1 MDKGIKNIAI
11 IGANKEGLSLLPILL
26 KDKQSRVCLI
36 VDPNKDA
43 MLFKLK
49 ELGYRLSPQIGIPAS
64 TDINDVR
71 KIQNLHIVINAL
83 SDQATEIFL
92 DSAEFKDVEKLGTLS
107 TRLLWSVRQ
116 ESAPDEA
123 VSVTRG
129 DEQTAL
135 LGSLREIVDAVRLTT
150 DRRELLSVILKLA
163 TESTR
168 AERGSIMLLS
178 PDDGMLR
185 VEIAKGMDEEVV
197 RKIRVPLGEG
207 VSGRAASEGKPLL
220 VSGKANHGE
229 FLNVRDRSDVKSAM
243 CVPLVVDGAVIGV
256 INVSS
261 SESMHVFTDQDMGF
275 LSSMAALAAEVIQR
289 SNDYE
294 RMRIDAAKFTFWKD
308 ADAIMS
314 GGAALEVK
322 LGQVAK
328 RLAGIIPGLVV
339 FIYIFDDDRGRLL
352 LKAAST
358 RDGKGVGLLSLR
370 PGEGIEGVSARL
382 KKAVFLVDRADEGGT
397 SLRKAYLSIPMTAQ
411 GALVGTLNGQLAS
424 SVGMTKYHET
434 FLMDIAAMLAESI
447 LSMKR
452 GDREKISARRMFAV
466 DEAGLEM
473 ISSKDAKR
481 LAAIIAV
488 TPAAILGAEGSLLRI
503 RHDSTTKYHTAATF
517 GLDEKAVRDYF
528 LPIEKETVMEVLR
541 KKDTVSREF
550 SEEGS
555 PYVRSVLSVPLKV
568 NETIV
573 GVLTLFNKTG
583 DESFYPCAFSKADVD
598 TLIRFRVY
606 AEKALAN
613 VIDTLDRSLS
623 AKEAKESQIALLER
637 RFEQE
642 AAKARQS
649 GGMVTLATM
658 SIAWNR
664 EPFAGHQA
672 EFEKNFASALIKS
685 VKNLVAGIRLDKD
698 CFAFVLVADEADDAR
713 LKRAITHTI
722 FADPSFNRTF
732 SDGMAEVRLG
742 IASYPDRAASFGELF
757 SMASKRNRF
766 DADKDETGT
775 GTDMG
780 HAL

>member
-1 MDKGIKNIAI
+1 MDKGIKNIAV

-49 ELGYRLSPQIGIPAS
+49 ELGYRLSPHIGIPAS
-64 TDINDVR
+64 TDLNDVK
-71 KIQNLHIVINAL
+71 KIQNLHIIINAL
-83 SDQATEIFL
+83 SDQATETFL
-92 DSAEFKDVEKLGTLS
+92 ENAEFKDVEKLGTLS

-116 ESAPDEA
+116 EGAPEA
-123 VSVTRG
+123 AVVTRG

-135 LGSLREIVDAVRLTT
+135 LGSLREIVDAVRLTI

-168 AERGSIMLLS
+168 AERGSIMLIS
-178 PDDGMLR
+178 HDDNMLR

-207 VSGRAASEGKPLL
+207 VSGRVALDGKPLL
-220 VSGKANHGE
+220 VSGKASGGAFPNA
-229 FLNVRDRSDVKSAM
+229 RDRSDVKSAM
-243 CVPLVVDGAVIGV
+243 CVPLVVEGAVIGV

-261 SESMHVFTDQDMGF
+261 NESMHVFTDQDLGF

-314 GGAALEVK
+314 STGTLEHK

-328 RLAGIIPGLVV
+328 KLVEIIPGLVI
-339 FIYIFDDDRGRLL
+339 FIYIFDDDRGRLF
-352 LKAAST
+352 LKAASI
-358 RDGKGVGLLSLR
+358 RDGKGIGMLSLR
-370 PGEGIEGVSARL
+370 PGEGIEGVAAQS
-382 KKAVFLVDRADEGGT
+382 KKAVFLVDRADEG
-397 SLRKAYLSIPMTAQ
+397 SVRKVYLSIPMVAQ
-411 GALVGTLNGQLAS
+411 TALVGTLNGQLAS
-424 SVGMTKYHET
+424 GVGMTKYHET
-434 FLMDIAAMLAESI
+434 FLKDIAAMLAESI
-447 LSMKR
+447 WAMKR
-452 GDREKISARRMFAV
+452 ADRERIIARRMFAV

-481 LAAIIAV
+481 LATIIAV

-503 RHDSTTKYHTAATF
+503 RHDSSTKYHTAATF
-517 GLDEKAVRDYF
+517 GLDDKAVRDYF

-568 NETIV
+568 NETIAA
-573 GVLTLFNKTG
+573 VLTLFNKTG
-583 DESFYPCAFSKADVD
+583 EESFYPCAFSKADVD

-613 VIDTLDRSLS
+613 VIDTLDQNLS
-623 AKEAKESQIALLER
+623 AKEAKESQFALLER

-649 GGMVTLATM
+649 GAIITLATL

-672 EFEKNFASALIKS
+672 EFEKNFASTLIKT
-685 VKNLVAGIRLDKD
+685 VKNLVAGIKLDKES
-698 CFAFVLVADEADDAR
+698 FAFVLVAGEAEDMR
-713 LKRAITHTI
+713 FKRAITHTI
-722 FADPSFNRTF
+722 FADPSFNRMF

-742 IASYPDRAASFGELF
+742 AASYPDRAGSFGELF
-757 SMASKRNRF
+757 SMASKRTRF
-766 DADKDETGT
+766 DADRDEAEA
-775 GTDMG
+775 DMG

>member
-1 MDKGIKNIAI
+1 MDKGIKNIAV

-49 ELGYRLSPQIGIPAS
+49 ELGYRLSPHIGIPAS
-64 TDINDVR
+64 TDINDVK
-71 KIQNLHIVINAL
+71 KIQNLNIIINAL
-83 SDQATEIFL
+83 SDQATETFL
-92 DSAEFKDVEKLGTLS
+92 ENAQFKDVEKLGTLS

-116 ESAPDEA
+116 ESAPEA
-123 VSVTRG
+123 ASVTRG

-135 LGSLREIVDAVRLTT
+135 LGSLREIVDAVRLTI

-178 PDDGMLR
+178 PDDNMLR

-207 VSGRAASEGKPLL
+207 VSGRAALDGKPLL
-220 VSGKANHGE
+220 VSGKANGGE
-229 FLNVRDRSDVKSAM
+229 FHNARDRSDVKSAM

-261 SESMHVFTDQDMGF
+261 SESMHMFTERDLSF

-314 GGAALEVK
+314 GAATLETK

-328 RLAGIIPGLVV
+328 KLAEIIQGLVI
-339 FIYIFDDDRGRLL
+339 FIYIFDDDRGRLF
-352 LKAAST
+352 LKAASI
-358 RDGKGVGLLSLR
+358 RDGKGVGMLSLR
-370 PGEGIEGVSARL
+370 PGEGIEGAAAQSKR
-382 KKAVFLVDRADEGGT
+382 AVFLVDRADEG
-397 SLRKAYLSIPMTAQ
+397 SLRKVYLSIPMVAQ
-411 GALVGTLNGQLAS
+411 GTLVGTLNGQLTSLA
-424 SVGMTKYHET
+424 GMTKYHET
-434 FLMDIAAMLAESI
+434 FLKDIAAMLAESI

-452 GDREKISARRMFAV
+452 ADMEKSSARRMFAV

-473 ISSKDAKR
+473 ISSRDAKR
-481 LAAIIAV
+481 LSTIIAV

-503 RHDSTTKYHTAATF
+503 RHDSSAKYHTAATF
-517 GLDEKAVRDYF
+517 GLDDKVVCDYF

-555 PYVRSVLSVPLKV
+555 PYVRSVLSVPLRV
-568 NETIV
+568 NETIA

-613 VIDTLDRSLS
+613 VIDTLDRNLS
-623 AKEAKESQIALLER
+623 AKEVKESQLALLER

-642 AAKARQS
+642 ATKARQS
-649 GGMVTLATM
+649 GAVITLATM

-685 VKNLVAGIRLDKD
+685 VKNLVAGIRLDKE
-698 CFAFVLVADEADDAR
+698 CFAFVLVADAAEDTR
-713 LKRAITHTI
+713 FKRAITHTI
-722 FADPSFNRTF
+722 FADPSFNRMF

-766 DADKDETGT
+766 DADKDEAEA
-775 GTDMG
+775 DMG

>member
-49 ELGYRLSPQIGIPAS
+49 ELGYRLSPHIGIPAS
-64 TDINDVR
+64 TDINDVK
-71 KIQNLHIVINAL
+71 KIQNLNIIINAL
-83 SDQATEIFL
+83 SDQATDTFL
-92 DSAEFKDVEKLGTLS
+92 ENAEFKDVEKLGTLS

-116 ESAPDEA
+116 ESAPEA

-129 DEQTAL
+129 DDQTAL
-135 LGSLREIVDAVRLTT
+135 LGSLREIVDAVRLTI

-168 AERGSIMLLS
+168 AERGSIMLIS
-178 PDDGMLR
+178 TDDGMLR

-207 VSGRAASEGKPLL
+207 VSGRAALDGKPLL
-220 VSGKANHGE
+220 VSGKASGGGFPNA
-229 FLNVRDRSDVKSAM
+229 RDRSDVKSAM
-243 CVPLVVDGAVIGV
+243 CVPLVVEGAVIGV

-261 SESMHVFTDQDMGF
+261 SESMHVFTDQDLGF
-275 LSSMAALAAEVIQR
+275 LSNMAALAAEVIQR

-314 GGAALEVK
+314 STATLEGK

-328 RLAGIIPGLVV
+328 KLAEIIQGLVI
-339 FIYIFDDDRGRLL
+339 FIYIFDDDRGRLF
-352 LKAAST
+352 LKAASV
-358 RDGKGVGLLSLR
+358 RDGKGIGMLSLR
-370 PGEGIEGVSARL
+370 PGEGIEGAAAQS
-382 KKAVFLVDRADEGGT
+382 KKPVFLVDRADEGGV
-397 SLRKAYLSIPMTAQ
+397 RKMYLSIPMVAQ
-411 GALVGTLNGQLAS
+411 GTLVGTLNGQLAS
-424 SVGMTKYHET
+424 GAGMTKYHET
-434 FLMDIAAMLAESI
+434 FFKDIAAMLAESI

-452 GDREKISARRMFAV
+452 ADREKISARRMFAV

-473 ISSKDAKR
+473 ISGKDAKR
-481 LAAIIAV
+481 LSTIIAV

-503 RHDSTTKYHTAATF
+503 RHDSTTKYLTAATF
-517 GLDEKAVRDYF
+517 GLDDKAVRDYF

-568 NETIV
+568 NETIAA
-573 GVLTLFNKTG
+573 VLTLFNKTG
-583 DESFYPCAFSKADVD
+583 DESFYPCAFSKMDVD

-613 VIDTLDRSLS
+613 VIDTLDRNLS
-623 AKEAKESQIALLER
+623 AKEVKESQLALLER

-649 GGMVTLATM
+649 GAVITLATM

-672 EFEKNFASALIKS
+672 EFEKNFASSLIKS

-698 CFAFVLVADEADDAR
+698 CFAFVLVADEAEDTR
-713 LKRAITHTI
+713 FKRAITHTI
-722 FADPSFNRTF
+722 FADPSFNRMF

-742 IASYPDRAASFGELF
+742 MASYPDKAASFGELF
-757 SMASKRNRF
+757 SMASKRTKF
-766 DADKDETGT
+766 DADKDEAEA
-775 GTDMG
+775 DMG